1 MVKKL
6 FYLFSA
12 VAAILTMASCS
23 NEADD
28 LISNASE
35 SVENVTLTVN
45 VPEAIQSRAVNSDV
59 TISSGS
65 CINKLHFAMYLTGTK
80 TVVYTS
86 EEAEGVHY
94 KNMVAEYDNDS
105 KTFSIS
111 LPYVPKSQGFD
122 IVFWACHEEDAYK
135 VYTFDCTTQ
144 SVSINYDGIKNNEE
158 KRDAFFTSEKN
169 VMLSE
174 SNGKTITLRRPF
186 AQLNI
191 GTNDVAGA
199 KQAGL
204 IYSGIEVKVKKVYS
218 KLNLLTGIASEAVDV
233 VTFAASEANDAEM
246 NPWPL
251 EDQAGYSWISMN
263 YVLTGSELLGEDAED
278 ENLKDVNEV
287 NKAKKENMDVEFT
300 LYGTNKANQA
310 WSKSYPLSAIPFQRN
325 YRTFITGQLC
335 TTSDDQLKVHIAP
348 DFYDQYV
355 ENLDPKEYH

>member
-12 VAAILTMASCS
+12 VAVILTMASCS

-86 EEAEGVHY
+86 EHAEGVHY
-94 KNMVAEYDNDS
+94 KDMVAEYDSNS

-122 IVFWACHEEDAYK
+122 IVFWACHEEEAYK
-135 VYTFDCTTQ
+135 VYTFDYATQ
-144 SVSINYDGIKNNEE
+144 SVSINYEGITNNEE
-158 KRDAFFTSEKN
+158 NRDAFFTSEKN
-169 VMLSE
+169 VALSE
-174 SNGKTITLRRPF
+174 SNGKIITLRRPF

-199 KQAGL
+199 EQAGL
-204 IYSGIEVKVKKVYS
+204 IYSGIEVKVKNVYS
-218 KLNLLTGIASEAVDV
+218 KLNLLTGIASEAVEV
-233 VTFAASEANDAEM
+233 VTFATTEANDSEK

-263 YVLTGSELLGEDAED
+263 YVLTGSALLAEEAD
-278 ENLKDVNEV
+278 NV
-287 NKAKKENMDVEFT
+287 NKAQKENMDVEFT
-300 LYGTNKANQA
+300 LYGKNKADEY
-310 WSKSYPLSAIPFQRN
+310 WSKSYELSNIPFQRN

-335 TTSDDQLKVHIAP
+335 TTSDDQLKILIAP
-348 DFYDQYV
+348 DFYDYFV
-355 ENLDPKEYH
+355 ENRDL